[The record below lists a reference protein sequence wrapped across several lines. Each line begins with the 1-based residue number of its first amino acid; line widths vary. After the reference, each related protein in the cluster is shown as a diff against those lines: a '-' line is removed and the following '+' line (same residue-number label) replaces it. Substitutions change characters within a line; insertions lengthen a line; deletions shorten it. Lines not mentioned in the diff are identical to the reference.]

1 MLSPSALLRAHAL
14 SVCPPTPRGVSRS
27 VPKKKL
33 SKPPLLSVIQD
44 LLAWRT
50 AQGLSQSQAV
60 AALNQAGVPV
70 TLDSLQ
76 NWEIGRRKPNGE
88 TALALHA
95 FLSQGSPPSAPARGK

>member
-1 MLSPSALLRAHAL
+1 M
-14 SVCPPTPRGVSRS
+14 
-27 VPKKKL
+27 PKKR
-33 SKPPLLSVIQD
+33 PPLLSVIQD
-44 LLAWRT
+44 LLAWRA

-60 AALNQAGVPV
+60 AELNRVGVSI

-95 FLSQGSPPSAPARGK
+95 FLSKPQPRK